1 MINLGFVLSSVIK
14 DRDVIDNFKY
24 RRWYSEC
31 IDELIKFPGYEDG
44 CWDSKLGEL
53 IYSEDNKVIRFNLAL
68 FIVKDLEEQIYKI
81 KALLSNE

>member
-24 RRWYSEC
+24 RRWYTEC
-31 IDELIKFPGYEDG
+31 IDELIKFPSYEDG

-53 IYSEDNKVIRFNLAL
+53 IYSEDNKVIPFNLAL
-68 FIVKDLEEQIYKI
+68 FIVKDLEEQINKI
-81 KALLSNE
+81 KTLLSNE